1 MKELE
6 LAALLCSRLCHD
18 IVGPLGAVHNGMEI
32 LQEETD
38 PDMREQAEALVA
50 RSALEAARRLQFLRL
65 AFGASGGEGQSFS
78 LSEAREAAR
87 ALYAGGKI
95 SLIWENVEPQF
106 SKTGAKLLL
115 NMILSVAAALPRGG
129 ELIVDVAE
137 APERSRV
144 SGHGNNARFRP
155 EARAALTGAEV
166 DVDARNVQHRYTA
179 LLAQAA
185 DAELSLEEGPQDQV
199 RLHATLR

>member
-50 RSALEAARRLQFLRL
+50 RSALEASRRLQFLRL
-65 AFGASGGEGQSFS
+65 AFGASGGEEHSFS

-87 ALYAGGKI
+87 ALYDTGKI
-95 SLIWENVEPQF
+95 SLVWENVAPQF
-106 SKTGAKLLL
+106 SKTGSKLLL
-115 NMILSVAAALPRGG
+115 NMILAVAAAMPRGG
-129 ELIVDVAE
+129 ELIVEVAE

-144 SGHGNNARFRP
+144 SGQGNNARFRP
-155 EARAALTGAEV
+155 EARSALTEAEAEI
-166 DVDARNVQHRYTA
+166 DARNVQYRYTA
-179 LLAQAA
+179 LLAKAA
-185 DAELSLEEGPQDQV
+185 DADLSLEEGAQDQV